1 MNKIDKRTVNG
12 NNNTKRGE
20 DLKKR
25 KRPTGYY
32 VLRPEVKAGLK
43 ARLETVLEFYGSPSA
58 LAKASRV
65 SLQCVHE
72 WIKRGM
78 ISANGAYA
86 LHRWYKRRA
95 EGFRASFCRP
105 DLRFDG
111 NGKPLTKR
119 CDKRK
124 MLMVVRESD
133 LALKPEQ
140 RRWST
145 IKRELAQKDKD

>member
-1 MNKIDKRTVNG
+1 
-12 NNNTKRGE
+12 
-20 DLKKR
+20 
-25 KRPTGYY
+25 
-32 VLRPEVKAGLK
+32 
-43 ARLETVLEFYGSPSA
+43 
-58 LAKASRV
+58 
-65 SLQCVHE
+65 
-72 WIKRGM
+72 M